1 MSCSV
6 HDVAEYESYGI
17 PSVFVASEEFASA
30 TGAQASA
37 LGTDPAV
44 VYVPH
49 PIQDRTDD
57 ELHAI
62 ADSVVDQVIAGITS
76 R

>member
-6 HDVAEYESYGI
+6 HDVAEYEAYGI
-17 PSVFVASEEFASA
+17 PSVFVASEEFTSA
-30 TGAQASA
+30 TEAQSAS
-37 LGTDPAV
+37 LGTEPAV

-57 ELHAI
+57 EMHAI
-62 ADSVVDQVIAGITS
+62 ADDVVHQVIAALTGA
-76 R
+76 